1 MAKFVFAY
9 HGGGMPEN
17 EEDIPKV
24 MAAWEAWMAGLG
36 DALVDPGNPIGETK
50 TVNADGSV
58 TVGGGANPLSG
69 YSLFT
74 AASLDEAVTAAK
86 GCPILESGGSV
97 EVAAAVDM

>member
-9 HGGGMPEN
+9 HGGGMPED
-17 EEDIPKV
+17 EADIPKV
-24 MAAWEAWMAGLG
+24 MAAC
-36 DALVDPGNPIGETK
+36 DALIDPGNPIGETK
-50 TVNADGSV
+50 TVNTDGSV

-74 AASLDEAVTAAK
+74 AASLDEAVAAAK